1 VGGDFMKANLD
12 LSPNQ
17 LVLLTKKWKE
27 NKHKWT
33 IRFNSTIFRYRTIY
47 GDYQLKLLSG
57 NLLQTYLRKRMITV
71 SSNNGV
77 LSPYEFKILDDDNKR
92 NI

>member
-1 VGGDFMKANLD
+1 M
-12 LSPNQ
+12 
-17 LVLLTKKWKE
+17 KE
-27 NKHKWT
+27 NKHQMNNKDLIAQYLDT
-33 IRFNSTIFRYRTIY
+33 GQFI

-57 NLLQTYLRKRMITV
+57 SLLQTYLRKRMITV

>member
-1 VGGDFMKANLD
+1 M
-12 LSPNQ
+12 
-17 LVLLTKKWKE
+17 KE
-27 NKHKWT
+27 NKHQMNNKDL
-33 IRFNSTIFRYRTIY
+33 IAQYLYRT

-57 NLLQTYLRKRMITV
+57 SLLQTYLRKRMITV
-71 SSNNGV
+71 SSNGV